1 MGQGFDI
8 EYLFVVENICG
19 HKYFC
24 IIFIKEFDV
33 YHCLLAFCKISH
45 IVKYSILEFPLNIQK
60 QNFRFNVRLRS
71 LNSFYN

>member
-1 MGQGFDI
+1 MRIEEVIMGQGFDI

-33 YHCLLAFCKISH
+33 YHCWPSA
-45 IVKYSILEFPLNIQK
+45 KYPIL
-60 QNFRFNVRLRS
+60 
-71 LNSFYN
+71 